1 MENQSEEQVLN
12 EEIPKTTKSTVS
24 DAQRRAI
31 KKYYEKMK
39 DTEKYKQQCLARQKA
54 FYEKNKRKYWNIKRN
69 ITKRKN
75 NKLMKNIYLS
85 FQHKFY

>member
-39 DTEKYKQQCLARQKA
+39 DTEKYKKQCLARQKA
-54 FYEKNKRKYWNIKRN
+54 FYEKNKEKVLEYKKEYYQKKKQQTNEKYLPI
-69 ITKRKN
+69 I
-75 NKLMKNIYLS
+75 S
-85 FQHKFY
+85 A